1 MKFLLRKP
9 TKIPP
14 QPNSHTPHSHS
25 HNGLAQSLL
34 TRTVYNIGPHR
45 WNIGPAHWEFGPDS
59 TLTSLAHWLVHS
71 VTRTLDGW
79 ARTLHQHTKPPR
91 TLVNLAQLTNSQSW
105 PTRTVDQRWPRTVS
119 SHSQLAHWLWPTLT
133 NSHTENL
140 TFYTSKVNSHS
151 LPQTTF
157 WIQLPIAHF
166 FWSRTV
172 WKVIFL
178 TNLPP
183 TLVQT
188 PKHLKNSTKT
198 DQNIKFSS
206 VLHIF
211 KLFFVFFI
219 LFFKNLTTPPKIF
232 NQNSHTATQS
242 RTNTKSKSSDTTC
255 KVPNPYGS

>member
-1 MKFLLRKP
+1 MGP
-9 TKIPP
+9 HT
-14 QPNSHTPHSHS
+14 QNWATSHTYNFGH
-25 HNGLAQSLL
+25 LAHF
-34 TRTVYNIGPHR
+34 T
-45 WNIGPAHWEFGPDS
+45 S
-59 TLTSLAHWLVHS
+59 TLYSHTGPSTLDLAHWS
-71 VTRTLDGW
+71 
-79 ARTLHQHTKPPR
+79 
-91 TLVNLAQLTNSQSW
+91 NSHSW

-140 TFYTSKVNSHS
+140 TFYTSKENSHS

-219 LFFKNLTTPPKIF
+219 LFFKKFNNPTKNLQPELAHCYSIS
-232 NQNSHTATQS
+232 NQHKEQKLWYHLKGPEPVQDRNETDNLPRVRNPLDRSGKQNARTRW
-242 RTNTKSKSSDTTC
+242 RTNKT
-255 KVPNPYGS
+255 PNMNGIIKMQTYFYS